1 MLVVDLSVANSSD
14 LLVRFSDGE
23 YKRYAHEAGVIRP
36 EALRNKD
43 TAKKSARIDVMVSR
57 EDL

>member
-1 MLVVDLSVANSSD
+1 
-14 LLVRFSDGE
+14 LLRFSDGE

-36 EALRNKD
+36 EALRSKD
-43 TAKKSARIDVMVSR
+43 TAKKSARINVMVSR